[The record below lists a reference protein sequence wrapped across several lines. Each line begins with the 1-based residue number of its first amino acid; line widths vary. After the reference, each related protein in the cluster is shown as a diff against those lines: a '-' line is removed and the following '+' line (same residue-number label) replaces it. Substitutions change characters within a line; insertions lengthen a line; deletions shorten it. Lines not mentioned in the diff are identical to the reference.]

1 MTSTIEALRGR
12 EQKAEREALE
22 QIAVAAR
29 TVAAGGTTDL
39 ETVSTALATLGKSST
54 DFEAAVALARQR
66 AEWLALVEKLPSVKS
81 NLGKVETALQIEG
94 EKFLA
99 AQTTYAEKATVL
111 RFELDEANAAIRDGT
126 TARERL
132 LDPKNVPGAIAAEY
146 AEAVAQARAAESARH
161 RAETQLGEIAGKL
174 SSAADWVK
182 RISGQEVEEID
193 PSTWKAP
200 EGSPDWQRDGHH
212 GELESKL
219 KKWREIGRERDAIR
233 AALATATKDFATW
246 KKKRDGMASGVLKS

>member
-39 ETVSTALATLGKSST
+39 ETVSTALATLGRSSP
-54 DFEAAVALARQR
+54 DFEAAVGLARQR
-66 AEWLALVEKLPSVKS
+66 AEWLALVDKLPSAKS
-81 NLGKVETALQIEG
+81 QLGKVETALQIEG

-99 AQTTYAEKATVL
+99 AQTTYADKATVL
-111 RFELDEANAAIRDGT
+111 RFELEEANAAIRDGT
-126 TARERL
+126 TARDRL
-132 LDPKNVPGAIAAEY
+132 LDPKNVPGGIAAEY

-174 SSAADWVK
+174 SAVVDSIK
-182 RISGQEVEEID
+182 KLSGQEPEEID
-193 PSTWKAP
+193 PSKWKAP
-200 EGSPDWQRDGHH
+200 EGSPDWQRDGYH
-212 GELESKL
+212 GDLEPKL

-233 AALATATKDFATW
+233 DALATATQDFATW

>member
-1 MTSTIEALRGR
+1 MITDVLRSRARSAEAT
-12 EQKAEREALE
+12 ALD
-22 QIAVAAR
+22 IIAAAARAVAS
-29 TVAAGGTTDL
+29 GGTGNVDAV
-39 ETVSTALATLGKSST
+39 EAALATIGKEPA
-54 DFEAAVALARQR
+54 DFEAAVALARRR
-66 AEWLALVEKLPSVKS
+66 AEWLALVDKLPSAKS

-126 TARERL
+126 TARDRL
-132 LDPKNVPGAIAAEY
+132 LDPKNVPGGIAAEY

-174 SSAADWVK
+174 SAVVDSIK
-182 RISGQEVEEID
+182 KLSGQEPEEID
-193 PSTWKAP
+193 PSKWKAP
-200 EGSPDWQRDGHH
+200 EGSPDWQRDGYH
-212 GELESKL
+212 GDLEPKL

-233 AALATATKDFATW
+233 DALATATKDFATW
-246 KKKRDGMASGVLKS
+246 KKKRDGMALGVLKS

>member
-1 MTSTIEALRGR
+1 MITDVLRSRARSTEAT
-12 EQKAEREALE
+12 ALDT
-22 QIAVAAR
+22 IAAAARAVAG
-29 TVAAGGTTDL
+29 GGTGNVDAV
-39 ETVSTALATLGKSST
+39 EAALATIGKEPA
-54 DFEAAVALARQR
+54 DFEAAVALARRR
-66 AEWLALVEKLPSVKS
+66 AEWLALVDKLPSAKS

-126 TARERL
+126 TARDRL
-132 LDPKNVPGAIAAEY
+132 LDPKNVPGGIAAEY
-146 AEAVAQARAAESARH
+146 AEAVAQARAAESARNN
-161 RAETQLGEIAGKL
+161 AEGQLKEIAGKL

-182 RISGQEVEEID
+182 RISGEAPEDID

-200 EGSPDWQRDGHH
+200 EGEPEWQRDGHH
-212 GELESKL
+212 GDLESKL
-219 KKWREIGRERDAIR
+219 KKWRQIGRERDAIR
-233 AALATATKDFATW
+233 DALATATKDFATW